1 MEFLMTEKKFNIR
14 KQLFNWHMWAGIIF
28 AIPVV
33 LVSLTAIFIA
43 HEKGL
48 GTKKILVNAG
58 WLPGYQTSEEDLA
71 HYLDDVKA
79 FAQADGKQYYGTKVG
94 VLEQSPA
101 GLRVLPGTEGKEVRD
116 LEISGFSIFVASKYG
131 VYQVME
137 GATDEL
143 IKGDFHG
150 IQIEDGQLIASQGKY
165 GVMTSTDGGKN
176 WDQQGKLSQILPPTA
191 LASISSQLEL
201 SGQMEAVAMEKLIL
215 DIHTGKAFFGENAMW
230 VWIDLI
236 GLSLL
241 LMTVTG
247 IWMWYKRKYGKQVK
261 PSSGSQVRVAKPRP
275 IMKPVMKPVLNT
287 DSIKA

>member
-1 MEFLMTEKKFNIR
+1 MTGKKFNIR

-28 AIPVV
+28 TVPVI

-48 GTKKILVNAG
+48 GTKKILVNGG
-58 WLPGYQTSEEDLA
+58 WLPGYQTNDADLA

-79 FAQADGKQYYGTKVG
+79 FAHADGKQYYGTKVG
-94 VLEQSPA
+94 VLEESEA
-101 GLRVLPGTEGKEVRD
+101 GLRVLSGTEGKEVRD
-116 LEISGFSIFVASKYG
+116 IEVSGSSIFVASKYG
-131 VYQVME
+131 IYQV
-137 GATDEL
+137 TPTVTTEL

-150 IQIEDGQLIASQGKY
+150 IQIDDKLIIASQGKY
-165 GVMTSTDGGKN
+165 GVMTSSDGGKN
-176 WDQQGKLSQILPPTA
+176 WSQKGNLSDVIPAAA
-191 LASISSQLEL
+191 LASISSQLNQ

-215 DIHTGKAFFGENAMW
+215 DIHTGKAFFGDNAMW

-247 IWMWYKRKYGKQVK
+247 IWMWYKRKYGK
-261 PSSGSQVRVAKPRP
+261 SSAGSKARLSKPRAV
-275 IMKPVMKPVLNT
+275 MRPVMRPVLNSDT
-287 DSIKA
+287 VES